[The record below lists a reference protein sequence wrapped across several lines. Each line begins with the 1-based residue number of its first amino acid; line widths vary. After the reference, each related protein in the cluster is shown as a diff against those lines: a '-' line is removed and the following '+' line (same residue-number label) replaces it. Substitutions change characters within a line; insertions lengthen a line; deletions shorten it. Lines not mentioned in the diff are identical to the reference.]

1 MEQRRFG
8 NTDLTTSAIGF
19 GTWEMSGTMY
29 GEIDATAASR
39 AVGPAIDHGI
49 TLFDTAAV
57 YGPFHSERLLA
68 KALGARRR
76 EVTLVTKVCER
87 LSDDETLDWR
97 DRIGPRDGSYE
108 HTIRAAEGCLQRLAT
123 DVIDLLLIHHRDF
136 DTPIAETIGAMER
149 LRADG
154 KIRYFGVSNHDVPML
169 EECRIAG
176 SAGRIATNQL
186 PFNLFDRRVE
196 PEILPWCAANGV
208 GFMSYGTL
216 GFGLLTGAFSADTS
230 FGGDDWRSEGSA
242 FGLPLFEGAPF
253 RDRLRVGARLAEL
266 AAEHGRTLAQLAIA
280 WVLDHAPVTV
290 ALVGMRNERE
300 LSDNVGAAGWKLADE
315 IRAQVDGIFAAE
327 NVPTYAGTPVTVRPD
342 QQILSEGDD

>member
-8 NTDLTTSAIGF
+8 STDLITSPIGF

-29 GEIDATAASR
+29 GDIDVAAASR
-39 AVGPAIDHGI
+39 AVGAAIDHGI

-76 EVTLVTKVCER
+76 EVTLVTKVCQR

-136 DTPIAETIGAMER
+136 DTPIAETIGALER

-154 KIRYFGVSNHDVPML
+154 KIRYYGVSNHDVPML
-169 EECRIAG
+169 EECRGAG
-176 SAGRIATNQL
+176 SIATNQL
-186 PFNLFDRRVE
+186 PFNL
-196 PEILPWCAANGV
+196 
-208 GFMSYGTL
+208 
-216 GFGLLTGAFSADTS
+216 
-230 FGGDDWRSEGSA
+230 
-242 FGLPLFEGAPF
+242 
-253 RDRLRVGARLAEL
+253 
-266 AAEHGRTLAQLAIA
+266 
-280 WVLDHAPVTV
+280 
-290 ALVGMRNERE
+290 ERE
-300 LSDNVGAAGWKLADE
+300 LRENIGAAGWKLSDE
-315 IRAQVDGIFAAE
+315 IRAQVDRIFATE
-327 NVPTYAGTPVTVRPD
+327 NVPTYAGTPVTVRPN
-342 QQILSEGDD
+342 QQNLPDGDN

>member
-8 NTDLTTSAIGF
+8 STGLITSPIGF

-29 GEIDATAASR
+29 GEIDAAAASR
-39 AVGPAIDHGI
+39 AVGAAIDHGI

-108 HTIRAAEGCLQRLAT
+108 HTLRAAEGCLQRLAT

-136 DTPIAETIGAMER
+136 DTPIAETIGALER

-154 KIRYFGVSNHDVPML
+154 KIRYYGVSNHDVPML
-169 EECRIAG
+169 EECRG
-176 SAGRIATNQL
+176 AGRIATNQL

-230 FGGDDWRSEGSA
+230 FGDDDWRGDGSA
-242 FGLPLFEGAPF
+242 FGLPLFEPAPF

-266 AAEHGRTLAQLAIA
+266 AAQHGRTLAQLAIA

-290 ALVGMRNERE
+290 ALVGMRDERE
-300 LSDNVGAAGWKLADE
+300 LRENIGAAGWKLSDE
-315 IRAQVDGIFAAE
+315 IRAQVDRIFAAE
-327 NVPTYAGTPVTVRPD
+327 NVPTYAGTPVTVRPN
-342 QQILSEGDD
+342 QQNLSDGDD

>member
-8 NTDLTTSAIGF
+8 NTDLTTSPIGF

-29 GEIDATAASR
+29 GDIDAAAASR
-39 AVGPAIDHGI
+39 AVGAAIDRGI

-68 KALGARRR
+68 KALGARRK

-87 LSDDETLDWR
+87 LSDDESLDWR
-97 DRIGPRDGSYE
+97 ARIGPRDGSYE
-108 HTIRAAEGCLQRLAT
+108 HTMRAAEGCLQRLAT

-136 DTPIAETIGAMER
+136 DTPIAETIGALEQ
-149 LRADG
+149 LQADG
-154 KIRYFGVSNHDVPML
+154 KIRYYGVSNHDVPML
-169 EECRIAG
+169 KECQRVG
-176 SAGRIATNQL
+176 QIATNQL

-196 PEILPWCAANGV
+196 QEILPWCAANDV

-230 FGGDDWRSEGSA
+230 FGDDDWRSGGSA
-242 FGLPLFEGAPF
+242 FGLPLFEREPF
-253 RDRLRVGARLAEL
+253 RDRLRVGSRLAEL
-266 AAEHGRTLAQLAIA
+266 AAEHGKSLAQLAIA

-290 ALVGMRNERE
+290 ALVGIRNERE
-300 LSDNVGAAGWKLADE
+300 LSENVGAAGWTLTDA
-315 IRAQVDGIFAAE
+315 IRAEVDRVFAEE
-327 NVPTYAGTPVTVRPD
+327 NVPTYAGTPVIVRP
-342 QQILSEGDD
+342 SENNA

>member
-8 NTDLTTSAIGF
+8 STDLTTSPIGF

-29 GEIDATAASR
+29 GEIDAAAASR
-39 AVGPAIDHGI
+39 AVGAAIDHGI

-68 KALGARRR
+68 RALGARRR
-76 EVTLVTKVCER
+76 EVTLVTKVCQR

-136 DTPIAETIGAMER
+136 DTPIAETIGALER

-154 KIRYFGVSNHDVPML
+154 KIRYYGVSNHDVPML
-169 EECRIAG
+169 EECRRV
-176 SAGRIATNQL
+176 GRIATNQL

-196 PEILPWCAANGV
+196 PDILPWCAANGV

-216 GFGLLTGAFSADTS
+216 GFGLLTGAFSVGHFVRRRRLARRWQCVRPAVVRARAVPRT
-230 FGGDDWRSEGSA
+230 GCGSA
-242 FGLPLFEGAPF
+242 CGWPSWPRSMAG
-253 RDRLRVGARLAEL
+253 RLLSSPS
-266 AAEHGRTLAQLAIA
+266 HGCWITR
-280 WVLDHAPVTV
+280 
-290 ALVGMRNERE
+290 R
-300 LSDNVGAAGWKLADE
+300 
-315 IRAQVDGIFAAE
+315 
-327 NVPTYAGTPVTVRPD
+327 
-342 QQILSEGDD
+342 